1 MGDFQNSCISTINMD
16 VFPLPSTIHTCRNCG
31 VKIPMYHTNL
41 ASMIRKG
48 MRDLREIVGYNM
60 KENMHCAV
68 IHPGGLL
75 PNKKPVQALSF

>member
-1 MGDFQNSCISTINMD
+1 
-16 VFPLPSTIHTCRNCG
+16 
-31 VKIPMYHTNL
+31 MYHTNL